1 MAYDAEGWLI
11 CKMLQQSDNRVAWS
25 FPFGIHCL
33 TDDSQP
39 FPEQFVHGNGPV
51 CYWGCCLGFLNV
63 LDFAH
68 RQMNARNVIDAH
80 PLSPSSIVARCLWSM
95 TTTTTIIHPPPS
107 ATWALL
113 SNWFYLTWLHF
124 NHPTAPPKFSQVNL
138 SSSTCRH
145 EFNVAATSCNFS
157 LIIYTLKFALII
169 VTEFSGNT
177 PPKTQTV
184 GILPAQQSYV
194 QTITETRQSAKL

>member
-51 CYWGCCLGFLNV
+51 CDIGVVAWVSWMSWTSPTGKWTHEMWLMLIRYRRAPLLRDVFDLWPPPPP
-63 LDFAH
+63 
-68 RQMNARNVIDAH
+68 IH
-80 PLSPSSIVARCLWSM
+80 PL
-95 TTTTTIIHPPPS
+95 PS

-124 NHPTAPPKFSQVNL
+124 NHPQHPPQN
-138 SSSTCRH
+138 
-145 EFNVAATSCNFS
+145 
-157 LIIYTLKFALII
+157 
-169 VTEFSGNT
+169 
-177 PPKTQTV
+177 
-184 GILPAQQSYV
+184 
-194 QTITETRQSAKL
+194 SAKLNWVHLHAGMNSMSRQLLVISP